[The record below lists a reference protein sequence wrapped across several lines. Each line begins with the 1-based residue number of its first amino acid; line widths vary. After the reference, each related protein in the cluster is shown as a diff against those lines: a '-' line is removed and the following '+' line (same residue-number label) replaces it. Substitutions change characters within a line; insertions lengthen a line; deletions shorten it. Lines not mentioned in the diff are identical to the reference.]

1 MTTSKPWWWLYVKN
15 GALLGIA
22 LVLAVPGYLNAASTI
37 EGKVAV
43 KTARDN
49 SNAVVYIDK
58 IPGKTFSPPPVPV
71 SLDQVNLTFVPH
83 VLPVVRGTKVAFPN
97 SDDIRHNVFS
107 PTPMSKF
114 NLGTYPKL
122 TTKYYV
128 FDKPGPVTLLC
139 NVHAE
144 MSAYVI
150 VTETPYF
157 AVSDKTGKFTLKD
170 VPPGKYVLKV
180 WHEKAKPTSM
190 EVFVGDNQT
199 VSLSFELKR

>member
-1 MTTSKPWWWLYVKN
+1 MTIGRPGWWCVVHS
-15 GALLGIA
+15 LLILMVMIA
-22 LVLAVPGYLNAASTI
+22 AGPAPLDASAI
-37 EGKVAV
+37 EGQVVV
-43 KTARDN
+43 KSARDN
-49 SNAVVYIDK
+49 SNAVIYIDR
-58 IPGKTFSPPPVPV
+58 IPGKTFAPPSVPV
-71 SLDQVNLTFVPH
+71 ILDQVNLTFVPH
-83 VLPVVRGTKVAFPN
+83 ILPVLAGTKVAFPN

-107 PTPMSKF
+107 PTPASRF
-114 NLGTYPKL
+114 NLGTYPKS

-157 AVSDKTGKFTLKD
+157 AVSDKAGKFALKD

-180 WHEKAKPTSM
+180 WHERARPASM
-190 EVFVGDNQT
+190 EVVVGDNRT
-199 VSLSFELKR
+199 VNVTFELKR

>member
-1 MTTSKPWWWLYVKN
+1 MTIRPRGWWRFMY
-15 GALLGIA
+15 GILLVT
-22 LVLAVPGYLNAASTI
+22 VLATTPARLDASNI
-37 EGKVAV
+37 EGQVIV
-43 KTARDN
+43 KSARDN

-58 IPGKTFSPPPVPV
+58 ISGKTFTPPPTPVP
-71 SLDQVNLTFVPH
+71 LDQVNLTFVPH
-83 VLPVVRGTKVAFPN
+83 VLPVLVGTKVAFPN

-107 PTPMSKF
+107 PTPWSKF

-128 FDKPGPVTLLC
+128 FDKPGTVTLLC

-144 MSAYVI
+144 MSAYVV

-157 AVSDKTGKFTLKD
+157 AVTDKAGNFTLKN

-180 WHEKAKPTSM
+180 WHEKAKPASM
-190 EVFVGDNQT
+190 PIVVEDRT
-199 VSLSFELKR
+199 VVATFELKR

>member
-1 MTTSKPWWWLYVKN
+1 MTIRPRGWWRFMYGV
-15 GALLGIA
+15 LLVT
-22 LVLAVPGYLNAASTI
+22 VLATTPARLDASNI
-37 EGKVAV
+37 EGQVTV
-43 KTARDN
+43 KSARDN

-58 IPGKTFSPPPVPV
+58 IPGKTFTPPPTPVP
-71 SLDQVNLTFVPH
+71 LDQVNLTFVPH
-83 VLPVVRGTKVAFPN
+83 VLPVLVGTKVAFPN

-107 PTPMSKF
+107 PTPWSKF

-128 FDKPGPVTLLC
+128 FDKPGTVTLLC

-144 MSAYVI
+144 MSAYVV

-157 AVSDKTGKFTLKD
+157 AVTDKAGNFTLKN

-180 WHEKAKPTSM
+180 WHEKAKPASM
-190 EVFVGDNQT
+190 PIVVEDRT
-199 VSLSFELKR
+199 VVATFELKR